1 MTIDL
6 YVNEKSGKHTIQ
18 HDLNF
23 ANEMYEAKHTIVFKN
38 PSSALLN
45 ILKETGPVPGEENG
59 RKKDSEKK
67 RKRPTGNV
75 DIEKL
80 AENLVKLD
88 EESLLQVVQMIHD
101 NKTPDTYTKNDV
113 EREFTIPPASATY
126 TGVHFTLPFRSR
138 DRTNLVFQ
146 IQRASSTLIFTPF
159 RIILPRCSGIT
170 PINRLTCS
178 NPLWHWCI

>member
-1 MTIDL
+1 MANATLRIAFHSQPFTCRNEGWGEFDMTIDL

-23 ANEMYEAKHTIVFKN
+23 ANEKYEAKHTIVFKN

-45 ILKETGPVPGEENG
+45 ILRETGPVPGEENG

-101 NKTPDTYTKNDV
+101 NKTADTYTKNDV
-113 EREFTIPPASATY
+113 ERKFTTPLRVLLY
-126 TGVHFTLPFRSR
+126 T
-138 DRTNLVFQ
+138 LV
-146 IQRASSTLIFTPF
+146 S
-159 RIILPRCSGIT
+159 ILLYHAGYKAALTWCFKYRGRVPR
-170 PINRLTCS
+170 
-178 NPLWHWCI
+178 